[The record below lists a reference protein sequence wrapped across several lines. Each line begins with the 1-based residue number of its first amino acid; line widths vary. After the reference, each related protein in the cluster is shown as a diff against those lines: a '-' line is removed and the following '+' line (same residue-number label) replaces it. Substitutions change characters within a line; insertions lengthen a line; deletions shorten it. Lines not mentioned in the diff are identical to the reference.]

1 MIVPMP
7 ASPLLGI
14 DANLLVALEALL
26 AEAHVG
32 RAAKRMAV
40 SASAMSHTLAR
51 LRELVGDPLLVRT
64 GQRMSLTPRA
74 RELAQPVQDGV
85 ALLARALA
93 RPVALDPAKERR
105 TIRIAA
111 VDYAQSLLVPELT
124 VMLARDAP
132 GLDLVVTPFGD
143 GTMRGLVAGDL
154 DLALAMH
161 RSTSG
166 MRSRVI
172 HDEPF
177 VSCVRRGHPVL
188 RERMTAKRFAAMEH
202 VLISPRGRVAG
213 AVDDALRARKL
224 ERRVVA
230 VVNTFLAAALVVAR
244 TDLVLTCAARSAE
257 QAKQWFGLQLFAPPV
272 ALAPA
277 KLGMYWHERHQSDAL
292 LGWLRERIEALASA
306 R

>member
-1 MIVPMP
+1 MP

-74 RELAQPVQDGV
+74 RELATPVQEGV

-93 RPVALDPAKERR
+93 RPVALDPANERR

-111 VDYAQSLLVPELT
+111 VDYAQSLLVPELA

-132 GLDLVVTPFGD
+132 GIEVVVTPFGD
-143 GTMRGLVAGDL
+143 GSMRGLVAGDL

-166 MRSRVI
+166 LRSRVI
-172 HDEPF
+172 HEEPF

-188 RERMTAKRFAAMEH
+188 RERMTVQRFAAMEH

-244 TDLVLTCAARSAE
+244 TDLVLTCAARSAA
-257 QAKQWFGLQLFAPPV
+257 QAKQWFGVQLFEPPIR
-272 ALAPA
+272 LAPA
-277 KLGMYWHERHQSDAL
+277 KLGMYWHERHQADAL

-306 R
+306 T

>member
-1 MIVPMP
+1 
-7 ASPLLGI
+7 
-14 DANLLVALEALL
+14 
-26 AEAHVG
+26 
-32 RAAKRMAV
+32 
-40 SASAMSHTLAR
+40 
-51 LRELVGDPLLVRT
+51 
-64 GQRMSLTPRA
+64 
-74 RELAQPVQDGV
+74 
-85 ALLARALA
+85 
-93 RPVALDPAKERR
+93 
-105 TIRIAA
+105 
-111 VDYAQSLLVPELT
+111 VPELT

>member
-1 MIVPMP
+1 MWTMA
-7 ASPLLGI
+7 ASALLGI
-14 DANLLVALEALL
+14 DANLLVALDALL

-40 SASAMSHTLAR
+40 SQSAMSHTLAR
-51 LRELVGDPLLVRT
+51 LRDLFGDPLLVRT

-74 RELAQPVQDGV
+74 RELAGPVGEGIG
-85 ALLARALA
+85 LLARALV
-93 RPVALDPAKERR
+93 RPAALDPSRERR

-124 VMLARDAP
+124 VTFAKEAP
-132 GLDLVVTPFGD
+132 GLDVVITPFGD
-143 GTMRGLVAGDL
+143 GTMRALTTGDL

-172 HDEPF
+172 HEEPF
-177 VSCVRRGHPVL
+177 VSCVRRGHPAL
-188 RERMTAKRFAAMEH
+188 RERMTIKRFAALEH
-202 VLISPRGRVAG
+202 VLISPRGRVPG

-244 TDLVLTCAARSAE
+244 TDLVLTCAVRSAE
-257 QAKQWFGLQLFAPPV
+257 QAKSWFGVQTFAPPV

-277 KLGMYWHERHQSDAL
+277 RLGMYWHERHQADAL
-292 LGWLRERIEALASA
+292 LGWVRERVATLAGKQ
-306 R
+306 

>member
-1 MIVPMP
+1 MA

-40 SASAMSHTLAR
+40 SQSAMSHTLAR
-51 LRELVGDPLLVRT
+51 LRELMGDPLLVRT

-74 RELAQPVQDGV
+74 RELAGPVGEGV
-85 ALLARALA
+85 GLLARALV
-93 RPVALDPAKERR
+93 RPTAMDPAKERR
-105 TIRIAA
+105 TIRIAS

-124 VMLARDAP
+124 VSLAKDAP
-132 GLDLVVTPFGD
+132 GLDIVVTPFGD

-161 RSTSG
+161 RSASG
-166 MRSRVI
+166 MKSRVI
-172 HDEPF
+172 HEEPF
-177 VSCVRRGHPVL
+177 VSCVRRGHPAL
-188 RERMTAKRFAAMEH
+188 RERMTTKRFAALDH
-202 VLISPRGRVAG
+202 VLISPRGRVSG

-257 QAKQWFGLQLFAPPV
+257 QAKAWFGVQTFVPPIS
-272 ALAPA
+272 LAPA
-277 KLGMYWHERHQSDAL
+277 RLGMYWHERHQADAL
-292 LGWLRERIEALASA
+292 LGWVRERIAMLAGKQ
-306 R
+306 

>member
-1 MIVPMP
+1 MLLSMP

-32 RAAKRMAV
+32 RAAKRMAI

-51 LRELVGDPLLVRT
+51 LRDLIGDPLLVRS

-74 RELAQPVQDGV
+74 RELAKPLQDGV
-85 ALLARALA
+85 ALLAHALA
-93 RPVALDPAKERR
+93 RPVALDPATERR

-111 VDYAQSLLVPELT
+111 VDYAQSLLIPELT
-124 VMLARDAP
+124 GLLAREAP
-132 GLDLVVTPFGD
+132 GLDLVVTPFGET
-143 GTMRGLVAGDL
+143 GMRGLVAGDL

-161 RSTSG
+161 RQASG
-166 MRSRVI
+166 LRSRVI
-172 HDEPF
+172 HEEPF
-177 VSCVRRGHPVL
+177 ASCVRRGHPVL
-188 RERMTAKRFAAMEH
+188 RERMTAKRFAAMHH
-202 VLISPRGRVAG
+202 VLISPRGRVSG

-230 VVNTFLAAALVVAR
+230 VVNTFLAAALIIAR
-244 TDLVLTCAARSAE
+244 SDLVLTCAARSAA
-257 QAKQWFGLQLFAPPV
+257 QAKQWFGVQVFAPP
-272 ALAPA
+272 LTIAPA

-292 LGWLRERIEALASA
+292 LGWVRERIAALASG